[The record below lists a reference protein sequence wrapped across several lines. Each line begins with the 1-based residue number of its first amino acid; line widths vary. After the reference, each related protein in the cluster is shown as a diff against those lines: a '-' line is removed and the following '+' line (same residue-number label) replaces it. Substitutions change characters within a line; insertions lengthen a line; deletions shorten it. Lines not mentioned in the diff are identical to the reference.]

1 AHDRRVRRGLHRV
14 RDGPRLPGHDRRRQ
28 AGTEG
33 GRPAYVLEGHE
44 PRRPAR
50 GLRRGRRRR
59 DRAHEPHPPAVQR
72 ELARAGRCARRPRGR
87 RARARVRPD
96 DRGGPALPLRRVQ
109 VDRALVRALAGQ
121 LHPGR
126 RRPQRR
132 RHLPEAPP
140 QGCDRPADDPLRARD
155 RAADHRR
162 NARREPQAREGFA
175 RRPGEDARVIRQ
187 LAIVGVARLGGSL
200 AKAARLGGLARR
212 IVGIGRDAGRLRP
225 ALDDGTLDLAVT
237 DLEGGVREADFIL
250 LATPVLTIEGLLE
263 RVWRAAPDGALI
275 TDVGSTKRN
284 IVRAA
289 ERLAATRSLR
299 FVGSHPLAGSEQAG
313 YSVARADLFRG
324 ATVVV
329 TPTEAT
335 ELGALEL
342 AARGFR
348 DTTRIAAGDP
358 DMWTEIFLA
367 NRDALSATVEAFR
380 EALADLQRAIDAGQ
394 ADALRAV
401 LARIKA
407 TREQVR

>member
-1 AHDRRVRRGLHRV
+1 M
-14 RDGPRLPGHDRRRQ
+14 
-28 AGTEG
+28 
-33 GRPAYVLEGHE
+33 
-44 PRRPAR
+44 
-50 GLRRGRRRR
+50 
-59 DRAHEPHPPAVQR
+59 
-72 ELARAGRCARRPRGR
+72 
-87 RARARVRPD
+87 
-96 DRGGPALPLRRVQ
+96 
-109 VDRALVRALAGQ
+109 
-121 LHPGR
+121 
-126 RRPQRR
+126 
-132 RHLPEAPP
+132 
-140 QGCDRPADDPLRARD
+140 
-155 RAADHRR
+155 
-162 NARREPQAREGFA
+162 
-175 RRPGEDARVIRQ
+175 IRQ
-187 LAIVGVARLGGSL
+187 LAIVGVGLLGGSV
-200 AKAARLGGLARR
+200 AKGARLGGLARR
-212 IVGIGRDAGRLRP
+212 IIGIGRDARRLRP

-335 ELGALEL
+335 ELGALKKTTEFWEALGARVSSLDPETHDRTVAAISHLPHLIACALVDGAARVEPSALEL

>member
-1 AHDRRVRRGLHRV
+1 
-14 RDGPRLPGHDRRRQ
+14 
-28 AGTEG
+28 
-33 GRPAYVLEGHE
+33 
-44 PRRPAR
+44 
-50 GLRRGRRRR
+50 
-59 DRAHEPHPPAVQR
+59 
-72 ELARAGRCARRPRGR
+72 
-87 RARARVRPD
+87 
-96 DRGGPALPLRRVQ
+96 
-109 VDRALVRALAGQ
+109 
-121 LHPGR
+121 
-126 RRPQRR
+126 
-132 RHLPEAPP
+132 
-140 QGCDRPADDPLRARD
+140 
-155 RAADHRR
+155 
-162 NARREPQAREGFA
+162 
-175 RRPGEDARVIRQ
+175 VIRQ
-187 LAIVGVARLGGSL
+187 LAIVGVGLLGGSV
-200 AKAARLGGLARR
+200 AKGARLGGLARR
-212 IVGIGRDAGRLRP
+212 IIGIGRDARRLRP

-335 ELGALEL
+335 ELGALKKTTEFWEALGARVSSLDPETHDRTVAAISHLPHLIACALVDGAARVEPSALEL

-394 ADALRAV
+394 ADALRAL

>member
-1 AHDRRVRRGLHRV
+1 M
-14 RDGPRLPGHDRRRQ
+14 
-28 AGTEG
+28 
-33 GRPAYVLEGHE
+33 
-44 PRRPAR
+44 
-50 GLRRGRRRR
+50 
-59 DRAHEPHPPAVQR
+59 
-72 ELARAGRCARRPRGR
+72 
-87 RARARVRPD
+87 
-96 DRGGPALPLRRVQ
+96 
-109 VDRALVRALAGQ
+109 
-121 LHPGR
+121 
-126 RRPQRR
+126 
-132 RHLPEAPP
+132 
-140 QGCDRPADDPLRARD
+140 
-155 RAADHRR
+155 
-162 NARREPQAREGFA
+162 
-175 RRPGEDARVIRQ
+175 IRQ
-187 LAIVGVARLGGSL
+187 LAIVGVGLLGGSV
-200 AKAARLGGLARR
+200 AKAARLGGLAHR

-237 DLEGGVREADFIL
+237 ELDAGVREADFVL
-250 LATPVLTIEGLLE
+250 LAAPVLTIEGLLE

-289 ERLAATRSLR
+289 ERLAATRSLS

-313 YSVARADLFRG
+313 YRVARADLFRG

-335 ELGALEL
+335 ELGALKKTTEFWEALGARVSSLDPETHDRTVAAISHLPHLIACALVDGAARVEPSALEL

-380 EALADLQRAIDAGQ
+380 AALADLQRTIDAGQ